1 MPDNLP
7 PPSIKFHY
15 IKANLFRVI
24 HVDGA
29 IGGITPNRGIFVS
42 LFSERSA
49 LPKMIEQELLPNGTL
64 GEEKTV
70 VQYSEGKEG
79 LVRDME
85 IGVMLSVDVAQKIAE
100 FLNNQVKIL
109 KQSSPETAPASD
121 ASEEETKVQ

>member
-1 MPDNLP
+1 MPENL

-15 IKANLFRVI
+15 VKGNLFRVI
-24 HVDGA
+24 HVDGV
-29 IGGITPNRGIFVS
+29 IGGVTPGRGIFLS

-64 GEEKTV
+64 GAERAR
-70 VQYSEGKEG
+70 EGKEG

-85 IGVMLSVDVAQKIAE
+85 IGVMLSVDAAQKIAN

-109 KQSSPETAPASD
+109 TQSAPEDAPASD
-121 ASEEETKVQ
+121 ASKEITKVQ

>member
-64 GEEKTV
+64 GEEKTR
-70 VQYSEGKEG
+70 EGKEG

-109 KQSSPETAPASD
+109 KQSSPETAPVSD